1 MSADWTGSLLL
12 IAQQEQR
19 CGSGRGSP
27 EKGGRERW
35 GSEGEGF
42 IRNSRLLQF
51 WRLTNP
57 TQQAGDLGEPM
68 FQFKSRGRKKPMS
81 QAEAAQAAGV
91 SLTHRRVSHFVLLL
105 RISVCVFKCYLLQWG
120 VLWRGEMGGQAALC
134 PGVLRSTWA
143 VVLPLTVPEPPHTP
157 AAVCTQ
163 QVSKHCMG
171 GARRF
176 PSSHLLPRPA
186 CCVIF
191 IPCRQ
196 QRDVSP
202 RPWSAQRRDRRPLHL
217 VGCPQGGASSPL
229 SLRPPR

>member
-1 MSADWTGSLLL
+1 
-12 IAQQEQR
+12 
-19 CGSGRGSP
+19 
-27 EKGGRERW
+27 
-35 GSEGEGF
+35 
-42 IRNSRLLQF
+42 
-51 WRLTNP
+51 
-57 TQQAGDLGEPM
+57 
-68 FQFKSRGRKKPMS
+68 MS

-91 SLTHRRVSHFVLLL
+91 SLTHRRVSLFVLLL

-196 QRDVSP
+196 QRDLSP

-217 VGCPQGGASSPL
+217 VGCPQGGASSPA
-229 SLRPPR
+229 LRAGLLPRCPCGLQDETRPQPPCRYRVRKREQHAGFFCIVWIPPSPCPGLPGQPQEGVTVVCSWCG